1 MELRGAGQRKTAQ
14 KKRLADSYRIEIH
27 EYANQGGPCDSGMPT
42 GGGGEQPHTTLREER
57 ASEGGEERA
66 AQKPKRLRQARAFSR
81 CSVIDRRWRN
91 MTAQEF
97 VVSSS
102 PVAKAEDLA
111 SSDQTPLAIFPHPPP
126 TASMIMGV
134 KVIPWA

>member
-1 MELRGAGQRKTAQ
+1 MT
-14 KKRLADSYRIEIH
+14 
-27 EYANQGGPCDSGMPT
+27 T
-42 GGGGEQPHTTLREER
+42 GGGGEQTHTTLWEKR
-57 ASEGGEERA
+57 ASEGRDKESV

-81 CSVIDRRWRN
+81 CSVIDMRWRN
-91 MTAQEF
+91 ITAQEF